1 MDFAL
6 VIIFSRIY
14 FHTHYYIKEQKFLS
28 IPTNNITTNNVT
40 TQNSQLQ
47 NSQSTEV
54 DEEETVITNEQPKP
68 KFTKFISHPN
78 QVFLLPLAAIIH
90 LIGSI
95 TSTLLVNRAIG

>member
-28 IPTNNITTNNVT
+28 IPTNVTNVT
-40 TQNSQLQ
+40 TQ

-54 DEEETVITNEQPKP
+54 DEEETVITNKQPEP
-68 KFTKFISHPN
+68 KFTKFINHPS

-90 LIGSI
+90 MIGSV